1 MYKTDKIVSGV
12 YQVVSTRS
20 NKRYIG
26 SSTNIE
32 KRFRIHIQQLKSD
45 KHHSLLLQEA
55 YRIFGEDAF
64 TVEVLEECDKDL
76 LRIKEQEWLDKADK
90 STLYNVSFTSTCGN
104 IIENHPEKER
114 LRREAGERLRLA
126 PRADQRKERNSN
138 WKGGWKSFCKCGNK
152 MAIGATTCGSCRD
165 RDKDKNPFFGKKHS
179 EETIEKLRKINLGL
193 QRPAFCKIVCVGD
206 KEYRSL
212 TDTAKELGV
221 VAATILNRIRSKNY
235 PEYKYKDQ

>member
-1 MYKTDKIVSGV
+1 MYKVDKVVSGV
-12 YQVVSTRS
+12 YQVVNTKSS
-20 NKRYIG
+20 KRYIG
-26 SSTNIE
+26 SSMNIE
-32 KRFRIHIQQLKSD
+32 KRFRIHVQQLKSG

-55 YRIFGEDAF
+55 YKIFGESAF
-64 TVEVLEECDKDL
+64 TVEVLEECSKDL
-76 LRIKEQEWLDKADK
+76 LLIKEQEWLDKSDK

-152 MAIGATTCGSCRD
+152 MAIGATTCGGCRD

-179 EETIEKLRKINLGL
+179 EETIEKLRKAHKGKS
-193 QRPAFCKIVCVGD
+193 RPESCKIVCIGD
-206 KEYRSL
+206 TEYKSL
-212 TDTAKELGV
+212 AYTAQVLGV
-221 VAATILNRIRSKNY
+221 VPATVLNRIKSKNY
-235 PEYKYKDQ
+235 PDYKYKDQ